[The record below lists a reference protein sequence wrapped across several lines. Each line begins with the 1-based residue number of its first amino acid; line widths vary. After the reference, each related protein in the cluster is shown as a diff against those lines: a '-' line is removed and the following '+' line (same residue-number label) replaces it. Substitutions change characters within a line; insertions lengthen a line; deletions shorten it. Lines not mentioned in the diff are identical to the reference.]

1 MLVEGSS
8 WRPEPDPDPG
18 PGRSWSLPRVPWRPF
33 AWFAAFCWALF
44 AAGQVGG
51 LAGYLLVLVAVG
63 VGSWRLNRFAERWEW
78 GSAGDSGAWR

>member
-8 WRPEPDPDPG
+8 WGPEPEPEPSRRRR
-18 PGRSWSLPRVPWRPF
+18 PLPRVPWRPF
-33 AWFAAFCWALF
+33 AWFALFCWALA
-44 AAGQVGG
+44 AAGQIGG
-51 LAGYLLVLVAVG
+51 FLGYLLVLLAVG

>member
-8 WRPEPDPDPG
+8 WGPEPDPDEG
-18 PGRSWSLPRVPWRPF
+18 SGRRWELPHLPWRPF

-51 LAGYLLVLVAVG
+51 LAGYLLVLAAVAL
-63 VGSWRLNRFAERWEW
+63 GSWRLDRWAARWEF